1 MQNKPSPPLRSS
13 LLNKRDSPRAKEER
27 RIKTEHPRFCNSVT
41 EARVFYIVYQTDTQ
55 EKEERLTG
63 RKEGNWSKRPR
74 RRGNTHRAKYCHE
87 IRFKLKFIQKKI
99 WFIL

>member
-41 EARVFYIVYQTDTQ
+41 EARMFYIVYQTDTQ
-55 EKEERLTG
+55 GKKE
-63 RKEGNWSKRPR
+63 RKADRKKR
-74 RRGNTHRAKYCHE
+74 G
-87 IRFKLKFIQKKI
+87 
-99 WFIL
+99 